1 MKDKINSNIRKD
13 RAITLIALI
22 ITIIIL
28 VVLAAV
34 AINSLMN
41 IRMIEISAYGTL
53 KLCSITKKIIRNI

>member
-28 VVLAAV
+28 VVLATV

-41 IRMIEISAYGTL
+41 SRMIEIAADGTR
-53 KLCSITKKIIRNI
+53 KLCSRTKKRRRNI